1 MQAKQDSYSTCAG
14 LNPHSA
20 VENTFEQGDRKNAR
34 GLALGPWRKFERQQP
49 NVCFWEVKRI

>member
-49 NVCFWEVKRI
+49 NVSFRG